1 MSSYIRRERHGHL
14 PNPSNL
20 TAHALAAGFVRS
32 SPSFFQGRGKR
43 KLVTTPT
50 PSRARVW
57 NEYFCGSLPRLR
69 SSMRRQ
75 EFFRLSL
82 RTAINMLTFL
92 CLFCIPDDKLV
103 LFALLILP
111 LSFYLFF
118 CLFFKPRS
126 TFLSSCL
133 GWFPFLF
140 FLSMFYLSPERKRSE
155 NEGKNE
161 GPKTILTFPW
171 SLQKLSKRQKE
182 RGRKRERF
190 IEKWTGKYPSSRIL
204 AF

>member
-1 MSSYIRRERHGHL
+1 MKNRSRNLWHRPSESPVGQAYTPRIRNVRFAIGSSCSMSSYIRRERHGHL

-118 CLFFKPRS
+118 CFVF
-126 TFLSSCL
+126 
-133 GWFPFLF
+133 
-140 FLSMFYLSPERKRSE
+140 
-155 NEGKNE
+155 
-161 GPKTILTFPW
+161 
-171 SLQKLSKRQKE
+171 
-182 RGRKRERF
+182 
-190 IEKWTGKYPSSRIL
+190 
-204 AF
+204 